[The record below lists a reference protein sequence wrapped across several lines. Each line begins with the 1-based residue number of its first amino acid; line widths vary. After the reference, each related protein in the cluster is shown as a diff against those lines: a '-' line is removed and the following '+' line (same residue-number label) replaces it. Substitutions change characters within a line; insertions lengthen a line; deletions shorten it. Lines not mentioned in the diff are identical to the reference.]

1 MLIVIAFLLIISVC
15 VGPMIWAQYVL
26 RKHARHRSD
35 YPGTGGEFARHILDM
50 ANLHDIE
57 VENSLSPD
65 HYDPVSKTVRLNN
78 ANYNGQTLTAVV
90 VAAHEVGHALQD
102 RDKYKPLIIRTQFA
116 YISHIGEIVAKAIII
131 ALPALILFSPRLLI
145 IAGVIFAAIVLIRI
159 SLHLIT
165 LPVEIDASFN
175 RALPILDKGNF
186 LPKSDIPAA
195 KSILNACVWTYVS
208 ATIFSILDILRW
220 LRPGR

>member
-1 MLIVIAFLLIISVC
+1 MLIVIGFLLIIAIC
-15 VGPMIWAQYVL
+15 IGPMIWAQHVL
-26 RKHARHRSD
+26 RKHARHRND

-102 RDKYKPLIIRTQFA
+102 RDQYRPLMIRTQFA
-116 YISHIGEIVAKAIII
+116 YITHIGEFVARAIIL
-131 ALPALILFSPRLLI
+131 ALPVMILFSPRLLI
-145 IAGVIFAAIVLIRI
+145 FAGIIFAAIIFIRI
-159 SLHLIT
+159 LLHLIT
-165 LPVEIDASFN
+165 LPVEFDASFN
-175 RALPILDKGNF
+175 RALPILDKGGF
-186 LPKSDIPAA
+186 LPKTDIPAA
-195 KSILNACVWTYVS
+195 KSILNACAWTYVS
-208 ATIFSILDILRW
+208 ATLFSIIDIMRW
-220 LRPGR
+220 FRPGK